1 MTSPHPTQP
10 PTGHAGLVPFPREIS
25 QFFAGGI
32 GQTLLVNGA
41 PGTGKTLFTIRGLD
55 VMNQDGDVLYVST
68 RVDQETVH
76 GMYFDDHSSLDTTAI
91 LDLSQDPFELP
102 LDVDVPFERL
112 NLDSLLNWIREIN
125 DATTQLTIA
134 FDSWELTYEYLS
146 TRHDDLPSIGAV
158 TNQLV
163 ALAREE
169 NIRLMLVSE
178 TVESSSLEYVVDG
191 VITLSAEEDDRGR
204 TRRYLRLEKLRGV
217 RIGNRLQPFTL
228 TSGQFQA
235 ITPVKLSTIRTGT
248 GNGVWESLANSKAKF
263 STGIRDL
270 DRFLSGGYNR
280 GSVVHLDLGPDLSR
294 DAWCVLT
301 LPTVRNFLSEKMGVA
316 VVPPQEA
323 SPGLLHNDLTTVF
336 SQQVFDAYCH
346 IFETY
351 AGPHDGTSRYDQP
364 DANASAGEAATAHEP
379 SDTATPAETTDEQG
393 EESTSVAAGTGPGPV
408 DGGEESLTKAS
419 QFAYGPYISDVE
431 QVRNHTEDPLLHV
444 ISMDTAQ
451 SAFEAWSGDF
461 ANYVA
466 LHNDLA
472 LLLTKPGTELRTRAN
487 RVADMH
493 FRLERFGDAIILY
506 GENPLTPLLG
516 IGITRSEPVPEV
528 TLTEMV

>member
-1 MTSPHPTQP
+1 MSSPHPTHP
-10 PTGHAGLVPFPREIS
+10 PTGNVGLAPFPREIS
-25 QFFAGGI
+25 QFFAGGV

-55 VMNQDGDVLYVST
+55 VMNQNGDVLYVST

-112 NLDSLLNWIREIN
+112 NLDSLLNWIREIS

-146 TRHDDLPSIGAV
+146 TRHDDLPSIEAV

-204 TRRYLRLEKLRGV
+204 TRRYLRLGKLRGV
-217 RIGNRLQPFTL
+217 RIGNRLQPVTL
-228 TSGQFQA
+228 AGGQFQA
-235 ITPVKLSTIRTGT
+235 ITPVDLPTIRTGP

-263 STGIRDL
+263 STGVRDL
-270 DRFLSGGYNR
+270 DRLLSGGYNR
-280 GSVVHLDLGPDLSR
+280 GSVVHLGLGPGLSR

-301 LPTVRNFLSEKMGVA
+301 LPAVRNFLSKRMGVA

-323 SPGLLHNDLTTVF
+323 SPGLLRNDLTTVF
-336 SQQVFDAYCH
+336 SQQTFDDYCY
-346 IFETY
+346 ISETY
-351 AGPHDGTSRYDQP
+351 AGPPGGTGRYDHP
-364 DANASAGEAATAHEP
+364 GTDASAEEATTAHEP
-379 SDTATPAETTDEQG
+379 SDTATPAETTDERG
-393 EESTSVAAGTGPGPV
+393 EESTSVAAGAGRDPV
-408 DGGEESLTKAS
+408 DDGGESLTKAS
-419 QFAYGPYISDVE
+419 QLAYGPYISDIE
-431 QVRNHTEDPLLHV
+431 QVRNHTKTPLLHV
-444 ISMDTAQ
+444 ISMDTGR
-451 SAFEAWSGDF
+451 SAFEARLGDF
-461 ANYVA
+461 VKYVA

-472 LLLTKPGTELRTRAN
+472 LLLTKPGAELRTRASQ
-487 RVADMH
+487 VADMH
-493 FRLERFGDAIILY
+493 FRLERFADASILY
-506 GENPLTPLLG
+506 GEHPLTPLLG

>member
-1 MTSPHPTQP
+1 MSSPHPTHP
-10 PTGHAGLVPFPREIS
+10 PTGNVGLAPFPREIS
-25 QFFAGGI
+25 QFFAGDV
-32 GQTLLVNGA
+32 GQTLLVKGA

-55 VMNQDGDVLYVST
+55 AMSGDGDVLYVST

-112 NLDSLLNWIREIN
+112 NLDSLLSWIRKIS

-134 FDSWELTYEYLS
+134 FDSWELTFEYLR
-146 TRHDDLPSIGAV
+146 TRHDDLPSIEAV

-178 TVESSSLEYVVDG
+178 TMESSSLEYVVDG

-204 TRRYLRLEKLRGV
+204 TRRYLRLGKLRGV
-217 RIGNRLQPFTL
+217 RIGNRLQPVTL
-228 TSGQFQA
+228 AGGQFQA
-235 ITPVKLSTIRTGT
+235 ITPVDLPTIRTGP

-263 STGIRDL
+263 STGVRDL
-270 DRFLSGGYNR
+270 DRLLSGGYNR
-280 GSVVHLDLGPDLSR
+280 GSVVHLGLGPSLSR

-301 LPTVRNFLSEKMGVA
+301 LPAVRNFLSKRMGVA

-323 SPGLLHNDLTTVF
+323 SPGLLRNDLTTVF
-336 SQQVFDAYCH
+336 SQQTFDDYCY
-346 IFETY
+346 ISETY
-351 AGPHDGTSRYDQP
+351 AGPPGGTGRYDHP
-364 DANASAGEAATAHEP
+364 GTDASAEEATTAHEP
-379 SDTATPAETTDEQG
+379 SDTATPAETTDERG
-393 EESTSVAAGTGPGPV
+393 EESTSVAAGAGRDPV
-408 DGGEESLTKAS
+408 DDGGESLTKAS
-419 QFAYGPYISDVE
+419 QLAYGPYISDIE
-431 QVRNHTEDPLLHV
+431 QVRNHTKTPLLHV
-444 ISMDTAQ
+444 ISMDTGR
-451 SAFEAWSGDF
+451 SAFEARLGDF
-461 ANYVA
+461 VKYVA

-472 LLLTKPGTELRTRAN
+472 LLLTKPGAELRTRASQ
-487 RVADMH
+487 VADMH
-493 FRLERFGDAIILY
+493 FRLERFADASILY
-506 GENPLTPLLG
+506 GEHPLTPLLG

>member
-1 MTSPHPTQP
+1 MSSPHPTHP
-10 PTGHAGLVPFPREIS
+10 PTGNVGLAPFPREIS
-25 QFFAGGI
+25 QFFAGDV
-32 GQTLLVNGA
+32 GQTLLVKGA

-55 VMNQDGDVLYVST
+55 AMSGDGDVLYVST

-112 NLDSLLNWIREIN
+112 NLDSLLSWIRKIS

-134 FDSWELTYEYLS
+134 FDSWELTFEYLR
-146 TRHDDLPSIGAV
+146 TRHDDLPSIEAV

-169 NIRLMLVSE
+169 NIRLILVSE
-178 TVESSSLEYVVDG
+178 TMESSSLEYVVDG

-204 TRRYLRLEKLRGV
+204 TRRYLRLGKLRGV
-217 RIGNRLQPFTL
+217 RIGNRLQPVTL
-228 TSGQFQA
+228 AGGQFQA
-235 ITPVKLSTIRTGT
+235 ITPVDLPTIRTGP

-263 STGIRDL
+263 STGVRDL
-270 DRFLSGGYNR
+270 DRLLSGGYNR
-280 GSVVHLDLGPDLSR
+280 GSVVHLGLGPGLSR

-301 LPTVRNFLSEKMGVA
+301 LPAVRNFLSKRMGVA

-323 SPGLLHNDLTTVF
+323 SPGLLRNDLTTVF
-336 SQQVFDAYCH
+336 SQQTFDDYCY
-346 IFETY
+346 ISETY
-351 AGPHDGTSRYDQP
+351 AGPPGGTGRYDHP
-364 DANASAGEAATAHEP
+364 GTDASAEEATTAHEP
-379 SDTATPAETTDEQG
+379 SDTATPAETTDERG
-393 EESTSVAAGTGPGPV
+393 EESTSVAAGAGRDPV
-408 DGGEESLTKAS
+408 DDGGESLTKAS
-419 QFAYGPYISDVE
+419 QLAYGPYISDIE
-431 QVRNHTEDPLLHV
+431 QVRNHTKTPLLHV
-444 ISMDTAQ
+444 ISMDTGR
-451 SAFEAWSGDF
+451 SAFEARLGDF
-461 ANYVA
+461 VKYVA

-472 LLLTKPGTELRTRAN
+472 LLLTKPGAELRTRASQ
-487 RVADMH
+487 VADMH
-493 FRLERFGDAIILY
+493 FRLERFADASILY
-506 GENPLTPLLG
+506 GEHPLTPLLG

>member
-1 MTSPHPTQP
+1 MSSPHPTHP
-10 PTGHAGLVPFPREIS
+10 PTGNVGLAPFPREIS
-25 QFFAGGI
+25 QFFAGDV
-32 GQTLLVNGA
+32 GQTLLVKGA

-55 VMNQDGDVLYVST
+55 AMSGDGDVLYVST

-112 NLDSLLNWIREIN
+112 NLDSLLNWIRKIS

-134 FDSWELTYEYLS
+134 FDSWELTFEYLR
-146 TRHDDLPSIGAV
+146 TRHDDLPSIEAV

-169 NIRLMLVSE
+169 NIRLILVSE
-178 TVESSSLEYVVDG
+178 TMESSSLEYVVDG

-204 TRRYLRLEKLRGV
+204 TRRYLRLGKLRGV
-217 RIGNRLQPFTL
+217 RIGNRLQPVTL
-228 TSGQFQA
+228 AGGQFQA
-235 ITPVKLSTIRTGT
+235 ITPVDLPTIRTGP

-263 STGIRDL
+263 STGVRDL
-270 DRFLSGGYNR
+270 DRLLSGGYNR
-280 GSVVHLDLGPDLSR
+280 GSVVHLGLGPGLSR

-301 LPTVRNFLSEKMGVA
+301 LPAVRNFLSKRMGVA

-323 SPGLLHNDLTTVF
+323 SPGLLRNDLTTVF
-336 SQQVFDAYCH
+336 SQQTFDDYCY
-346 IFETY
+346 ISETY
-351 AGPHDGTSRYDQP
+351 AGPPGGTGRYDHP
-364 DANASAGEAATAHEP
+364 GTDASAEEATTAHEP
-379 SDTATPAETTDEQG
+379 SDTATPAETTDERG
-393 EESTSVAAGTGPGPV
+393 EESTSVAAGAGRDPV
-408 DGGEESLTKAS
+408 DDGGESLTKAS
-419 QFAYGPYISDVE
+419 QLAYGPYISDIE
-431 QVRNHTEDPLLHV
+431 QVRNHTKTPLLHV
-444 ISMDTAQ
+444 ISMDTGR
-451 SAFEAWSGDF
+451 SAFEARLGDF
-461 ANYVA
+461 VKYVA

-472 LLLTKPGTELRTRAN
+472 LLLTKPGAELRTRASQ
-487 RVADMH
+487 VADMH
-493 FRLERFGDAIILY
+493 FRLERFADASILY
-506 GENPLTPLLG
+506 GEHPLTPLLG